1 MNIVILAAGQGKRMK
16 SALPKVLQTLAGKPL
31 LQHVLTTAL
40 SLQGKQAKNGPVV
53 VVGHGAAD
61 VKTFLA
67 SASKEDTNFGKVVTA
82 LQAEQKGT
90 GHALLQALPKLDVQ
104 EPTLVLY
111 GDVPLTTKKTLSKLA
126 KLADGVRGGNCALAL
141 LTQNLSNPTG
151 YGRILRDADGSVKAI
166 VEEKDATLTQKA
178 IQEINTG
185 IMVLPTNSLKKWL
198 KALRASNAQGEY
210 YLTDVIAM
218 AVKDGVPI
226 RTTQADDEF
235 ETVGVNSRDQLAAL
249 ERAHQLNI
257 ANQLMDAGV
266 SLADPARIDVRGTLE
281 CGTDVSIDVG
291 CIFEGCV
298 TLDAGTKIGPFC
310 VIRNSVIG
318 KGVSI
323 HAFSHV
329 DGAKVGSQSIIGPYA
344 RLRPGADLSN
354 DVHIGNFV
362 EVKNSKIAANS
373 KANHLAYVG
382 DSIVGSRVN
391 IGAGTIT
398 CNYDGV
404 NKHQTIIEDDVFIG
418 SDTQLV
424 APVRVG
430 RGATLGAGTTLTKDA
445 PANLLTISRVR
456 QVSLRWQRPVKQENK
471 SVLKKVSAKKVPVK
485 KVVAKKS
492 APKKTV
498 AKKVAKKV
506 VKTPAKDKK

>member
-31 LQHVLTTAL
+31 LQHVLNTAL
-40 SLQGKQAKNGPVV
+40 GLQGKNTKTGPIV
-53 VVGHGAAD
+53 VVGHGATD
-61 VKTFLA
+61 VRQFLQIA
-67 SASKEDTNFGKVVTA
+67 GEQDPRFNKVSTV

-90 GHALLQALPKLDVQ
+90 GHALLQALPQLDLK
-104 EPTLVLY
+104 EPTTLVLY
-111 GDVPLTTKKTLSKLA
+111 GDVPLTSKKTLSALA
-126 KLADGVRGGNCALAL
+126 RLADGVRGQDSALAL
-141 LTQNLSNPTG
+141 LTQHLSNPTG
-151 YGRILRDADGSVKAI
+151 YGRIVRDTDGSVKAI
-166 VEEKDATLTQKA
+166 IEEKDATPEQKR

-210 YLTDVIAM
+210 YLTDVIVM

-226 RTTQADDEF
+226 RTAQADAEY
-235 ETVGVNSRDQLAAL
+235 EIVGVNSRDQLAAL
-249 ERAHQLNI
+249 ERVHQLNQ
-257 ANQLMDAGV
+257 ANILMDAGV
-266 SLADPARIDVRGTLE
+266 SLADPARIDIRGTLE
-281 CGTDVSIDVG
+281 CGSDVFIDVG
-291 CIFEGCV
+291 CVFEGCV
-298 TLDAGTKIGPFC
+298 TLAAGTKVGPYC
-310 VIRNSVIG
+310 IIRNSVIG
-318 KGVSI
+318 KGVTI
-323 HAFSHV
+323 HPYSHI
-329 DGAKVGSQSIIGPYA
+329 DDAKVGANSLIGPYA
-344 RLRPGADLSN
+344 RLRPGADLAN

-382 DSIVGSRVN
+382 DSIVGARVN

-445 PANLLTISRVR
+445 PPNQLTVSRTKQISL
-456 QVSLRWQRPVKQENK
+456 QWQRPVKKVATKK
-471 SVLKKVSAKKVPVK
+471 SVKAKK
-485 KVVAKKS
+485 
-492 APKKTV
+492 
-498 AKKVAKKV
+498 
-506 VKTPAKDKK
+506 

>member
-31 LQHVLTTAL
+31 LQHVLTIAL
-40 SLQGKQAKNGPVV
+40 SLQGKQAKTGPIV

-61 VKTFLA
+61 VKEFIANA
-67 SASKEDTNFGKVVTA
+67 SQEDPSFGKVATV

-111 GDVPLTTKKTLSKLA
+111 GDVPLTSKKTLAKLA
-126 KLADGVRGGNCALAL
+126 KLADGVRGQDSALAL
-141 LTQNLSNPTG
+141 LTQDLTNPTG
-151 YGRILRDADGSVKAI
+151 YGRIVRDADGSVREI
-166 VEEKDATLTQKA
+166 VEEKDATPAQKA
-178 IQEINTG
+178 IKEINTG
-185 IMVLPTNSLKKWL
+185 IMVLPTNALKRWL
-198 KALRASNAQGEY
+198 KALRSSNAQGEY

-226 RTTQADDEF
+226 RTTQADYEF
-235 ETVGVNSRDQLAAL
+235 ETIGVNSRDQLASL
-249 ERAHQLNI
+249 ERTHQLNI

-281 CGTDVSIDVG
+281 CGTDVFIDVG
-291 CIFEGCV
+291 CVFEGCV
-298 TLDAGTKIGPFC
+298 TLAVGTKIGPYC

-318 KGVSI
+318 KNVSI
-323 HAFSHV
+323 NAFSHL
-329 DGAKVGSQSIIGPYA
+329 DGAKVGNHSVVGPYA
-344 RLRPGADLSN
+344 RLRPGADLAN

-404 NKHQTIIEDDVFIG
+404 NKHQTIIEDDAFIG

-445 PANLLTISRVR
+445 PPNQLTVSRAKQISIP
-456 QVSLRWQRPVKQENK
+456 WQRPVKQE
-471 SVLKKVSAKKVPVK
+471 K
-485 KVVAKKS
+485 KVVAKKM
-492 APKKTV
+492 ATKKAV
-498 AKKVAKKV
+498 AKKAAKG
-506 VKTPAKDKK
+506 KK

>member
-1 MNIVILAAGQGKRMK
+1 LN
-16 SALPKVLQTLAGKPL
+16 
-31 LQHVLTTAL
+31 TAL
-40 SLQGKQAKNGPVV
+40 DLQGKSTKTSPIV

-61 VKTFLA
+61 VKQFLQTA
-67 SASKEDTNFGKVVTA
+67 SEQDSRFGKVATA

-90 GHALLQALPKLDVQ
+90 GHALLQALPKLDVN

-111 GDVPLTTKKTLSKLA
+111 GDVPLTSKKTLSKLA
-126 KLADGVRGGNCALAL
+126 NLADGIRGQDSALAL

-151 YGRILRDADGSVKAI
+151 YGRIVRDVDGSVIEI
-166 VEEKDATLTQKA
+166 VEEKDATPAQKRL
-178 IQEINTG
+178 QEINTG

-198 KALRASNAQGEY
+198 KSLRASNAQGEY

-226 RTTQADDEF
+226 RTAQADAEY

-249 ERAHQLNI
+249 ERVHQLNQ
-257 ANQLMDAGV
+257 ANILMDAGV
-266 SLADPARIDVRGTLE
+266 SLADPARIDIRGTLE
-281 CGTDVSIDVG
+281 CGTDVFIDVG
-291 CIFEGCV
+291 CVFEGSV
-298 TLDAGTKIGPFC
+298 TLAAGTKLGPYC
-310 VIRNSVIG
+310 IVRNSVIG
-318 KGVSI
+318 KNVTI
-323 HAFSHV
+323 HPYSHI
-329 DGAKVGSQSIIGPYA
+329 DGAQVGSNSLIGPYA

-445 PANLLTISRVR
+445 PPNQLTVSRAKQISL
-456 QVSLRWQRPVKQENK
+456 QWQRPVKKVATKK
-471 SVLKKVSAKKVPVK
+471 SVKVK
-485 KVVAKKS
+485 K
-492 APKKTV
+492 
-498 AKKVAKKV
+498 
-506 VKTPAKDKK
+506 

>member
-31 LQHVLTTAL
+31 LQHVLNTAL
-40 SLQGKQAKNGPVV
+40 GLQGKNTKTGPIV
-53 VVGHGAAD
+53 VVGHGAKD
-61 VKTFLA
+61 VKQFLQIG
-67 SASKEDTNFGKVVTA
+67 SEQDPRFNKVSTV
-82 LQAEQKGT
+82 LQTEQKGT
-90 GHALLQALPKLDVQ
+90 GHALLQALPQLDLK

-111 GDVPLTTKKTLSKLA
+111 GDVPLTSKKTLSALA
-126 KLADGVRGGNCALAL
+126 RLADGVRGQDSALAL
-141 LTQNLSNPTG
+141 LTQHLSNPTG
-151 YGRILRDADGSVKAI
+151 YGRIVRDTDGSVKAI
-166 VEEKDATLTQKA
+166 VEEKDATPEQKR

-218 AVKDGVPI
+218 AVKDSVPI
-226 RTTQADDEF
+226 RTSQADAEY
-235 ETVGVNSRDQLAAL
+235 EIVGVNSRDQLAAL
-249 ERAHQLNI
+249 ERVHQLNQ
-257 ANQLMDAGV
+257 ANVLMDAGV
-266 SLADPARIDVRGTLE
+266 SLADPARIDIRGTLE
-281 CGTDVSIDVG
+281 CGSDVFIDVG
-291 CIFEGCV
+291 CVFEGCV
-298 TLDAGTKIGPFC
+298 TLAAGTKVGPYC
-310 VIRNSVIG
+310 IIRNSVIG
-318 KGVSI
+318 KGVTI
-323 HAFSHV
+323 HPYSHI
-329 DGAKVGSQSIIGPYA
+329 DDAKVGANSLIGPYA
-344 RLRPGADLSN
+344 RLRPGADLAN

-382 DSIVGSRVN
+382 DSIVGARVN

-445 PANLLTISRVR
+445 PPNQLTVSRAKQISL
-456 QVSLRWQRPVKQENK
+456 QWQRPVK
-471 SVLKKVSAKKVPVK
+471 
-485 KVVAKKS
+485 KVV
-492 APKKTV
+492 PKKT
-498 AKKVAKKV
+498 ASKKSVKVKK
-506 VKTPAKDKK
+506 